1 MKTKITFTTLLALL
15 IAGLVLYTWHLNAKV
30 KELSNLEPI
39 QVTDTVTLTNWQYDT
54 AYITNTKVETLRLV
68 DTAFL
73 SDTAWLT
80 DSVYV
85 QVEVPISKYVYDTLI
100 STDSSKTHLRAVC
113 EGFSVTLDSLSIQYE
128 FISQKPKNLPKKWYQ
143 RLAPAV
149 GVGYGTSGFGLF
161 VGLGYTLGQ

>member
-1 MKTKITFTTLLALL
+1 MKTKNFLTLFAGALFVGLAVYAWLL
-15 IAGLVLYTWHLNAKV
+15 NSKV
-30 KELSNLEPI
+30 KELESLEPV

-85 QVEVPISKYVYDTLI
+85 QVEVPLSKYVYDTLI

-128 FISQKPKNLPKKWYQ
+128 KVHQEAKKPLKKWYQ
-143 RLAPAV
+143 HLAPAL

-161 VGLGYTLGQ
+161 IGVGYTL

>member
-1 MKTKITFTTLLALL
+1 MNTRIFITSLLGLL

-30 KELSNLEPI
+30 EQLSNLEPV

-85 QVEVPISKYVYDTLI
+85 QVEVPLSKYVYDTLI
-100 STDSSKTHLRAVC
+100 STDSSKTHLMAVC

-128 FISQKPKNLPKKWYQ
+128 KVHQEAKKPIKKWYQ
-143 RLAPAV
+143 HLAPAL

-161 VGLGYTLGQ
+161 IGVGYTL